1 MPSKIGYDHWYLRWN
16 PRNGRHLVWRH
27 GAPFRIFRDSHFV
40 ATIFLIIHA
49 KFGDSSFNRLGAM
62 ALGVK
67 KIRAGLAGSGRWRP
81 RSTFW
86 FTPLDSANFFQARSE
101 IQIGLAHFV

>member
-1 MPSKIGYDHWYLRWN
+1 MLPKIGYDHRCLSWN
-16 PRNGRHLVWRH
+16 PRKGHHLVWYH
-27 GAPFRIFRDSHFV
+27 GAQFWFFRDSQFV
-40 ATIFLIIHA
+40 GAIFLIIHA

-67 KIRAGLAGSGRWRP
+67 KIIAGFAGSGRWRP

-86 FTPLDSANFFQARSE
+86 FAPLDSSIFFQSRCE
-101 IQIGLAHFV
+101 NQISLALFV

>member
-1 MPSKIGYDHWYLRWN
+1 MEPEKWALSGLA
-16 PRNGRHLVWRH
+16 PWR
-27 GAPFRIFRDSHFV
+27 PFRIFRDSHFV
-40 ATIFLIIHA
+40 AAIFLSIHA

-67 KIRAGLAGSGRWRP
+67 KIRASLAGSGRWRH

-86 FTPLDSANFFQARSE
+86 FTPLDFSNFFQSKCE
-101 IQIGLAHFV
+101 NGKGLALFV

>member
-1 MPSKIGYDHWYLRWN
+1 MSQTGN
-16 PRNGRHLVWRH
+16 PEIGRHLVWYH
-27 GAPFRIFRDSHFV
+27 GAQFWIFRDSHFV

-67 KIRAGLAGSGRWRP
+67 KIMAGFAGSGRWRH
-81 RSTFW
+81 RSTFL
-86 FTPLDSANFFQARSE
+86 FAPLDSSNFFQSSCE
-101 IQIGLAHFV
+101 NKIDLALFV